1 MLKVFL
7 SSHAHLASGMQ
18 SALALFS
25 ASEDRLRVHD
35 AYVEG
40 EEATLQEDLDSFFS
54 EVSPEDDVLLL
65 SDLYGGSVNTVMAG
79 YLDRPRTRLVAG
91 VNLAFLIEVMAHT
104 DLSEGQL
111 EDIVL
116 QAREALR
123 EVKVNAPGPVPAND
137 PDDFF

>member
-1 MLKVFL
+1 MLRVFL
-7 SSHAHLASGMQ
+7 ASHAHLASGMQ
-18 SALALFS
+18 SSLALFS
-25 ASEDRLRVHD
+25 ASENRLRVHD

-40 EEATLQEDLDSFFS
+40 EDSTLQEDLDSFFS
-54 EVSPEDDVLLL
+54 GVSSEDDVLLL

-79 YLDRPRTRLVAG
+79 YLNRPRTRLVAG
-91 VNLAFLIEVMAHT
+91 VNLAFLIEVMTHT

-123 EVKVNAPGPVPAND
+123 EVKVDAPGSVPAND

>member
-54 EVSPEDDVLLL
+54 EVSPEDDILLL

>member
-1 MLKVFL
+1 MLRVFL
-7 SSHAHLASGMQ
+7 ASHAHLASGMQ
-18 SALALFS
+18 SSLALFS
-25 ASEDRLRVHD
+25 ASENRLRVHD

-40 EEATLQEDLDSFFS
+40 EDSTLQEDLDSFFS
-54 EVSPEDDVLLL
+54 GVSSEDDVLLL

-79 YLDRPRTRLVAG
+79 YLNRPRTRLVAG

-123 EVKVNAPGPVPAND
+123 EVKVDAPGSVPAND

>member
-35 AYVEG
+35 AYVED

-54 EVSPEDDVLLL
+54 EVSPEDDILLL

>member
-35 AYVEG
+35 AYVED

-54 EVSPEDDVLLL
+54 EVSPEDGILLL

>member
-35 AYVEG
+35 AYVED

-54 EVSPEDDVLLL
+54 EVSPEDGILLL

-123 EVKVNAPGPVPAND
+123 EVKVDAPGPVPAND